1 MSLSVTTLTTTT
13 SKLAIETDAGAT
25 AISNVFSGA
34 ATLRTIEIDNGG
46 GAAVYLK
53 LYDATGP
60 TIGTTAPDLILL
72 CPASSKRTYII
83 ADGVAFGTGVSM
95 ACVKAGGT
103 AGTGSPSG
111 TQKVYLTTF

>member
-13 SKLAIETDAGAT
+13 SKLAIETDAGAS
-25 AISNVFSGA
+25 AINNIFGGA

-60 TIGTTAPDLILL
+60 TIGTLAPDLIFL
-72 CPASSKRTYII
+72 CPASSKRAYII
-83 ADGVAFGTGVSM
+83 ADGIAFGTGVSM
-95 ACVKAGGT
+95 ACVTTAGT
-103 AGTGSPSG
+103 AGTSSPSG
-111 TQKVYLTTF
+111 TQKIYITTF